1 MFELPARMTQLQ
13 DNIRAGHVSAQ
24 DALLAQVRRGQS
36 LNTKFPCVVEELP
49 LASHH
54 DGPLAGIA
62 LAHKDIFQLNDRAPG
77 CGVGMGLTHKG
88 MAPANAISAL
98 QQAGASQWATLVMAP
113 HACGATS
120 QNMHFARCINPTD
133 AGAAVG
139 GSSSGSAVAVAAGM
153 TYAALGTDTAG
164 SVRIPAATCGLIG
177 LKTTQ
182 GAISNLGCAPL
193 APSLDSVGI
202 LSRFPQD
209 AREIWAALCPQMPRL
224 LAQQPVNCQL
234 WMPEKGVSPLV
245 AQAVRNWTLQ
255 LNATVREINMDE
267 SFEVL
272 NRHAQRVLFYETA
285 QTHLA
290 TLKEG
295 TAEPSVQSIG
305 LLGLGLPQSW
315 YEESIQSRTFLLEN
329 FVNQHFGEADFLI
342 TPSLADTVPDWQTVQ
357 IGHSTF
363 DRAALFAMHRYMGF
377 VNYLGLPSL
386 NLPIGRDAQ
395 GRAICVQVL
404 ARPYAEH
411 QLLNFA
417 EQSPFVFWNLTT
429 HA

>member
-1 MFELPARMTQLQ
+1 MTQLQ

-36 LNTKFPCVVEELP
+36 LNTQFPCVVEELP

-245 AQAVRNWTLQ
+245 AQAVRNWALQ

-267 SFEVL
+267 SLEVL

>member
-36 LNTKFPCVVEELP
+36 LNTQFPCVVEELP

-120 QNMHFARCINPTD
+120 QNTHFARCINPTD

-255 LNATVREINMDE
+255 LNTTVREINMDE

>member
-1 MFELPARMTQLQ
+1 VFELPARMTQLQ

-120 QNMHFARCINPTD
+120 QNTHFARCINPTD

>member
-1 MFELPARMTQLQ
+1 VFELPARMTQLQ

>member
-1 MFELPARMTQLQ
+1 MTQLQ
-13 DNIRAGHVSAQ
+13 ENIRAGHVSAQ
-24 DALLAQVRRGQS
+24 DALLAQVKRGQS
-36 LNTKFPCVVEELP
+36 LNAKFPCVVAELP

-255 LNATVREINMDE
+255 LNATVLEINMDE

-329 FVNQHFGEADFLI
+329 FVNRHFGEADFLI

-417 EQSPFVFWNLTT
+417 EQSPFVFWNL
-429 HA
+429 

>member
-36 LNTKFPCVVEELP
+36 LNTQFPCVVEELP

-363 DRAALFAMHRYMGF
+363 DRAGLFAMHRYMGF

>member
-1 MFELPARMTQLQ
+1 MTQLQ

-77 CGVGMGLTHKG
+77 CGVGMGFTHKG
-88 MAPANAISAL
+88 VAPANAISAL

-395 GRAICVQVL
+395 GRAICAQVL

>member
-36 LNTKFPCVVEELP
+36 LNTKFPCVIEELP

-245 AQAVRNWTLQ
+245 AQAVRNWALQ

-267 SFEVL
+267 SLEVL

>member
-1 MFELPARMTQLQ
+1 MTQLQ

>member
-1 MFELPARMTQLQ
+1 VFELPARMTQLQ

-36 LNTKFPCVVEELP
+36 LNTQFPCVVEELP

-255 LNATVREINMDE
+255 LNTTVREINMDE

-342 TPSLADTVPDWQTVQ
+342 TPSLSDTVPDWQTVQ

>member
-1 MFELPARMTQLQ
+1 MTQLQ

-36 LNTKFPCVVEELP
+36 LNTKFPCVIEELP

-54 DGPLAGIA
+54 NGPLAGIA

-88 MAPANAISAL
+88 VAPANAISAL

-120 QNMHFARCINPTD
+120 QNTHFARCINPTD

-164 SVRIPAATCGLIG
+164 SARIPAATCGLIG

-417 EQSPFVFWNLTT
+417 EQSPFVYWNLTT

>member
-36 LNTKFPCVVEELP
+36 LNTKFPCVIEELP

-54 DGPLAGIA
+54 NGPLAGIA

>member
-1 MFELPARMTQLQ
+1 MTQLQ

-36 LNTKFPCVVEELP
+36 LNTKFPCVIEELP

-54 DGPLAGIA
+54 NGPLAGIA

-363 DRAALFAMHRYMGF
+363 DRAGLFAMHRYMGF

>member
-1 MFELPARMTQLQ
+1 MTQLQ

-36 LNTKFPCVVEELP
+36 LNTQFPCVVEELP

>member
-1 MFELPARMTQLQ
+1 MTQLQ

-36 LNTKFPCVVEELP
+36 LNTKFPCVIEELP

-54 DGPLAGIA
+54 NGPLAGIA

-245 AQAVRNWTLQ
+245 AQAVRNWALQ

-363 DRAALFAMHRYMGF
+363 DRAGLFAMHRYMGF

>member
-36 LNTKFPCVVEELP
+36 LNTKFPCVIEELP

-363 DRAALFAMHRYMGF
+363 DRAGLFAMHRYMGF

>member
-77 CGVGMGLTHKG
+77 CGVGMGFTHKG
-88 MAPANAISAL
+88 VAPANAISAL

-120 QNMHFARCINPTD
+120 QNRHFARCINPTD

-395 GRAICVQVL
+395 GRAICAQVL

>member
-1 MFELPARMTQLQ
+1 MTQLQ
-13 DNIRAGHVSAQ
+13 ENIRAGNVSAQ
-24 DALLAQVRRGQS
+24 DALLAQVKRGQS
-36 LNTKFPCVVEELP
+36 LNTKFPCVVDELP

-77 CGVGMGLTHKG
+77 CGVGMGLMHKS
-88 MAPANAISAL
+88 MPPATAILAL

-120 QNMHFARCINPTD
+120 QNTHFARCINPTD
-133 AGAAVG
+133 ADAAVG

-153 TYAALGTDTAG
+153 SYAALGTDTAG
-164 SVRIPAATCGLIG
+164 SVRIPAATCGLMG
-177 LKTTQ
+177 LKTTH

-209 AREIWAALCPQMPRL
+209 AREIWAALCPQIPRL
-224 LAQQPVNCQL
+224 LAQQSINCQVWL
-234 WMPEKGVSPLV
+234 PEKGVTPSV
-245 AQAVRNWTLQ
+245 AQAIRTWTSKLDAPVRN
-255 LNATVREINMDE
+255 IKMDE
-267 SFEVL
+267 SFDLL

-285 QTHLA
+285 QTHHA
-290 TLKEG
+290 ALKEG
-295 TAEPSVQSIG
+295 IVEPSVQSIG

-315 YEESIQSRTFLLEN
+315 YEESIQSRPILLQD
-329 FVNQHFGEADFLI
+329 FVNRHFGKADFLI
-342 TPSLADTVPDWQTVQ
+342 MPSLADTVPDWQTVE
-357 IGHSTF
+357 IGHPSF
-363 DRAALFAMHRYMGF
+363 DRKALFAMHRYMGF

-386 NLPIGRDAQ
+386 NLPIGRDAR

-417 EQSPFVFWNLTT
+417 EHSPFVFWNI
-429 HA
+429 

>member
-36 LNTKFPCVVEELP
+36 LNTKFPCVIEELP

-54 DGPLAGIA
+54 NGPLAGIA

-363 DRAALFAMHRYMGF
+363 DRAGLFAMHRYMGF

>member
-36 LNTKFPCVVEELP
+36 LNTQFPCVVEELP

-255 LNATVREINMDE
+255 LNATVLEINMDE

>member
-36 LNTKFPCVVEELP
+36 LNTQFPCVVEELP

>member
-1 MFELPARMTQLQ
+1 MTQLQ

-36 LNTKFPCVVEELP
+36 LNTQFPCVVEELP

-363 DRAALFAMHRYMGF
+363 DRAGLFAMHRYMGF

>member
-1 MFELPARMTQLQ
+1 MFELPAQMTQLQ

-36 LNTKFPCVVEELP
+36 LNTQFPCVVEELP
-49 LASHH
+49 LVSHH